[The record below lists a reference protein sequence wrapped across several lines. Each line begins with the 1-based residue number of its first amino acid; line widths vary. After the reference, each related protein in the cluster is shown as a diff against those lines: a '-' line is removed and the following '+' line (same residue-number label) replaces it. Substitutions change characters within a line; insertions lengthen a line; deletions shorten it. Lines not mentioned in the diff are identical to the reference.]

1 MITVRQHDTIK
12 RNALPDLAYGSFD
25 RLAAHVLSSS
35 PRGAIECASFTWSAT
50 FWPRRIGFCWLQVVC
65 RGLAPLHSHRSGWD
79 SWTRSWYGERFVCGM
94 GWYLQGNNLLRS
106 IEICEPLRSCD
117 KNCRKLNG
125 CFVLEKRCFK
135 IKSSKERLFPV
146 CCEMGSWPARNDS
159 KTHFM
164 ETSISSDKST
174 SSQDLLCLLLKRS
187 LEKNPNLSHS
197 KSCFHFRWICSQC
210 CR

>member
-1 MITVRQHDTIK
+1 MIRSKEMLCWTLLMEVLTGWLLMYLAHRPEVRSSVLRSLGLQ
-12 RNALPDLAYGSFD
+12 RFD
-25 RLAAHVLSSS
+25 RVELDFADFKLFVEALRHYTHIVLDEIHERDLDMES
-35 PRGAIECASFTWSAT
+35 ASCVAWVD
-50 FWPRRIGFCWLQVVC
+50 IC
-65 RGLAPLHSHRSGWD
+65 RGTIYWD
-79 SWTRSWYGERFVCGM
+79 
-94 GWYLQGNNLLRS
+94 LLKSVR
-106 IEICEPLRSCD
+106 PLRSCD

-125 CFVLEKRCFK
+125 CFVLAKRCFK

-174 SSQDLLCLLLKRS
+174 SPSQDLLCLLLKRS

-197 KSCFHFRWICSQC
+197 KSCFHFRWICLQC